1 MFAKESLNLCCIY
14 NCPSYYLEIAAVRFL
29 FLDQSVRDLSILKK
43 QLLDFSFFKVSAAAA
58 AAKSLQLCPPL
69 CNPIEGIPPGSPV
82 PGTLQARVLEWGA
95 IAFSIL

>member
-43 QLLDFSFFKVSAAAA
+43 QLSDFPFFKVSAAAA
-58 AAKSLQLCPPL
+58 AAATAQRY
-69 CNPIEGIPPGSPV
+69 PV
-82 PGTLQARVLEWGA
+82 AAA
-95 IAFSIL
+95 IIKWHKHH

>member
-58 AAKSLQLCPPL
+58 AAKSLQSCPPL
-69 CNPIEGIPPGSPV
+69 CNPIEGSPPGSPV
-82 PGTLQARVLEWGA
+82 PGTLQARVLEGVP
-95 IAFSIL
+95 